1 MNLYIIVEGRRTEKK
16 VYPEWFNFL
25 MPELNRVNWAFEATH
40 NNYFLFNGNGFPSLL
55 HNHLSN
61 SIKEINDLKIFNYLV
76 LFLDVD
82 ETSVEFRINEVNNF
96 VKENNLQLI
105 DCEFIIIP
113 QDKCIETW
121 FLGNK
126 TIFKLNPQ
134 NIALMDYVK
143 FYNVKDDDPELMPI
157 FDGFNTH
164 SQFHAD
170 YCTEFLRE
178 RNIRYSKNKPNGVV
192 EEIYLNKLIER
203 TKETNHIKSF
213 KNFIDFCYELR
224 GEVQST

>member
-1 MNLYIIVEGRRTEKK
+1 M
-16 VYPEWFNFL
+16 
-25 MPELNRVNWAFEATH
+25 
-40 NNYFLFNGNGFPSLL
+40 
-55 HNHLSN
+55 
-61 SIKEINDLKIFNYLV
+61 

-82 ETSVEFRINEVNNF
+82 ETSVEFRINEGNNF

-143 FYNVKDDDPELMPI
+143 FYNFKDDDPELMPI

-164 SQFHAD
+164 
-170 YCTEFLRE
+170 
-178 RNIRYSKNKPNGVV
+178 YSKNKPNGVV

-224 GEVQST
+224 GEIQST